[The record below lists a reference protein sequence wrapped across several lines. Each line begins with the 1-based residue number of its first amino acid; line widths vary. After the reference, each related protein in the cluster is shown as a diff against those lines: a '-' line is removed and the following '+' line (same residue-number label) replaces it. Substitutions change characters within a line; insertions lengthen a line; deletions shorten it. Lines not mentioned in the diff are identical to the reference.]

1 MVDVCLRTL
10 EDTHLEVDRVAHD
23 VYLCRV
29 ERVEEVAVVPV
40 VVAYSVLVFG
50 ESLVHKLLVVDIAL
64 LHAEH
69 GSEVVGVVHGVA
81 HPCDVAHVVLLAFVY
96 LHAHTDVFLVHV
108 PHCVAND
115 VCVAVAQ
122 LVVLLDELLLVVLPT
137 LRCVLLLELQERSHL
152 ASLVSLLE
160 HTFLYD
166 VTLNATCSQC
176 AITLDEDVAHL
187 HLLLLIDDNV
197 EYHLV
202 FVSHVVALHD
212 LYVGVLEAFLVEIA
226 FSENLRTV
234 DHVRCYL
241 CALEQSEFL
250 LHVCTLRLLQSDVV
264 DGRHAWAHLQVYVQI
279 SLVVHE
285 RVDGYRYL

>member
-1 MVDVCLRTL
+1 M
-10 EDTHLEVDRVAHD
+10 
-23 VYLCRV
+23 
-29 ERVEEVAVVPV
+29 
-40 VVAYSVLVFG
+40 
-50 ESLVHKLLVVDIAL
+50 
-64 LHAEH
+64 
-69 GSEVVGVVHGVA
+69 
-81 HPCDVAHVVLLAFVY
+81 
-96 LHAHTDVFLVHV
+96 
-108 PHCVAND
+108 
-115 VCVAVAQ
+115 
-122 LVVLLDELLLVVLPT
+122 
-137 LRCVLLLELQERSHL
+137 
-152 ASLVSLLE
+152 SLLE
-160 HTFLYD
+160 HTFLYK

-176 AITLDEDVAHL
+176 AITLDDDVAHL

-226 FSENLRTV
+226 FRENLRAV

-241 CALEQSEFL
+241 CALEQSELL
-250 LHVCTLRLLQSDVV
+250 LHVCTLGLLQSDVV